1 MKYGFRKILALALLL
16 CLPFGTTVFPRA
28 TYAGG
33 LDTATVVAADRAAL
47 SIGLSVTDS
56 VYGVTEN
63 LTLPLTGSSGSA
75 ITWFS
80 DAPEIIAH
88 DGTVTRPNADAGEAE
103 VTLTATIT
111 YGEASDT
118 KEFTVTV
125 LKEHA
130 AGITSDA
137 AIVAADRAALSI
149 GLSVSDSV
157 YAVTENITLPLT
169 GASGSA
175 IAWRSDA
182 PEVIAHDGTVTR
194 PDADAG
200 DAEVTLTATI
210 TYEEA
215 SDTKEFILTVKA
227 AALVLMPGLLAMN
240 VGIQAGLPAITVNAT
255 EIAFGGGVWYVIGYN
270 GAGMASGS
278 GTMTLLHYWVGG
290 WETIFGSN
298 HTYNGSALQSTMNNI
313 YNNLPNEEKNM
324 VKLRDL
330 EDVGVTNAA
339 FWALSRDEAGSIPTS
354 MRSYYKSW
362 WLRTPYEDAVTHA
375 RVIDNSYPEALYYM
389 YPVNNSNINAR
400 PAFILDTASILFV
413 SAWDGASAKS
423 SAIVGGGLVNAATPS
438 GTLKFTALDSDTNN
452 LSLTSASLD
461 KTTVKSGGNVTVTFA
476 GAQTGPDK
484 YVSCVIVD
492 GDDKVTHYGKLSDQA
507 SETASF
513 TVPALADGNYT
524 MRLFNEQAN
533 SNVYTDFCSALIEI
547 PMAVQNTAPELTAGT
562 ANRTGDTTATVEFT
576 SDEVGTYYYQLD
588 GTAPNAVALT
598 SAGTNQTAMSAGEQT
613 ISLTGITAGLHTLY
627 IAAKDVD
634 GNVSNLLT
642 LNIPANTY
650 IVTFDAGAGGSVSP
664 NTKTVT
670 YGTAYGTLPTPTKT
684 NYTFA
689 GWWAGSGGTGAE
701 ITAATTVTITA
712 AQTLYAKWTANQYT
726 ITCNANGGSVTP
738 GTTEVTYD
746 SADSLHVPTRT
757 GYTFDGWYDGTG
769 GTGNQVT
776 TTAGVPTGTVMGYVT
791 AGKWSLTTG
800 KTVHAKWTANPYT
813 ITYNAGDGSVT
824 PDTTEVTYDSAD
836 ALHVPTRTGYSFG
849 GWYDGTGGTGNQVT
863 TAAGVPTGTVANY
876 VTAGKWSLTTSKTVY
891 AKWTANQY
899 TITCNANG
907 GTVANPTTD
916 VTYDSADALLVPTR
930 TGYTFNGWYDGN
942 GGTGNQVTTATGVP
956 TGTVTGY
963 VASGKWSL
971 TTGKTVYAKWTINQY
986 TVTFNANGGTA
997 VSPVTQDYNTQMA
1010 AAPASAKEGHTLA
1023 GWYTDAGLTTAASFP
1038 YTITEN
1044 STLYARWTIN
1054 QYTVTFNA
1062 NGGTAVSPVT
1072 QGYNTQIAAAPA
1084 PTKTGHTLA
1093 GWYTD
1098 AGLTTAASFP
1108 YTITEN
1114 STLYARWTINQY
1126 TVTFSVDGGTA
1137 VPPVTQDYNTQI
1149 AAAPAPT
1156 RTGHTL
1162 AGWYTDAGLTTE
1174 ASFPY
1179 TITENST
1186 LYARWTI
1193 NQYTVTFSV
1202 DGGTAVPPVTQDYN
1216 TQIAAAPAPTRT
1228 GHTLAGWYT
1237 DAGLTT
1243 EASFPYTITENS
1255 TLYARWTI
1263 NQYTVTF
1270 NANGGTAVSPVTQ
1283 DYNTQIAATPAPT
1296 KAGHTLAGWYTDAGL
1311 TTAASFPYTITENS
1325 TLYARWTINQYTV
1338 TFNANGGTAVPLV
1351 TQDYDTQIAAAPAPT
1366 KEGHTLAGWYTD
1378 AGLTTAATFPYTI
1391 TEDSTLYAKWTENE
1405 YTITVQNDGNGTASA
1420 NTDSAIQDTEITLT
1434 ATPKEGYR
1442 FKEWQVVSGNV
1453 SISNNS
1459 FIMPDEPVTVKA
1471 VFESTSNNGSGDG
1484 SGFIPSGIL
1493 VTSSGKDAADSGV
1506 SLSFP
1511 AGAVESD
1518 IRVQIKDAALTA
1530 GMELLDDSKLLS
1542 KVVDIVK
1549 NRSGNFA
1556 KPVTI
1561 TMSFNKSQ
1569 IDPEKYAI
1577 KICCFDEQNREW
1589 VELEN
1594 IKVDLDGSTVSGQ
1607 VNHFTKFAV
1616 IATSK
1621 AAEKEPP
1628 SQTPAQQPEIKL
1640 HADVAGHWARE
1651 SIGYVLARGLF
1662 SGTSTTTFSP
1672 DTAME
1677 RGMLVTVLGRL
1688 ASAKVQAYRT
1698 SSFSDVAEGQYY
1710 LPYIEWAY
1718 KQGII
1723 SGIGNGK
1730 FAPERMVTREE
1741 IALILQNYAKATGY
1755 TLPVT
1760 REAVT
1765 FADISSIG
1773 SSYRAAVRA
1782 MQQAGIMVG
1791 DSGNKFNPQTGATR
1805 AEVAAMLHRYVKL
1818 TVADYDV
1825 DKTGVRETE

>member
-1114 STLYARWTINQY
+1114 STLYARWMINQY

-1156 RTGHTL
+1156 K
-1162 AGWYTDAGLTTE
+1162 A
-1174 ASFPY
+1174 
-1179 TITENST
+1179 
-1186 LYARWTI
+1186 
-1193 NQYTVTFSV
+1193 
-1202 DGGTAVPPVTQDYN
+1202 
-1216 TQIAAAPAPTRT
+1216 